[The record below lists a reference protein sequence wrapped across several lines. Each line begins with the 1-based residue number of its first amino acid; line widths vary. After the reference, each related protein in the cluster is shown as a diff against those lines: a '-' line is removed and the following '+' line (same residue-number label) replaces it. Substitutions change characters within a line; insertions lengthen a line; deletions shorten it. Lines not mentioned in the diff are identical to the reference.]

1 MCYSILILLQHINT
15 FWYNREL
22 WVNLYFG
29 QTSGSRK
36 SQFPVAKKVYYG
48 LGKLEIYA
56 TSMVK

>member
-1 MCYSILILLQHINT
+1 MLLQHINT

-56 TSMVK
+56 TSMVI